1 MRRVL
6 GLAFTIAG
14 LAVGQAFA
22 PTGSLKFEVAS
33 VKPSQPG
40 TPAGGVRP
48 APGGQRYVGT
58 GVPLRSYLYV
68 AYQVK
73 EEQIAGGPA
82 WADTELYDLNAEA
95 EKPTNI
101 EELHIMLQNILTE
114 RFKLR
119 FHFEKKETSAYVLTV
134 DKDGPRNLKLHPSPS
149 GGDVI
154 LDRVS
159 EGLVHDKW
167 TAHCASIDF
176 FVWRFSA
183 WFDRPMINQT
193 GLKGC
198 FDFELSFT
206 RELPRGVQEGQLIDG
221 VPVDTYGPTVYQALP
236 KQLGLKLEAKRAPVD
251 TMVIDHAE
259 RPVEN

>member
-1 MRRVL
+1 MRVL
-6 GLAFTIAG
+6 RFAFTIAG
-14 LAVGQAFA
+14 LAAGQAFA
-22 PTGSLKFEVAS
+22 PTGSLMFEVAS

-40 TPAGGVRP
+40 TTGGVVRP
-48 APGGQRYVGT
+48 APGGRRYVGSNL
-58 GVPLRSYLYV
+58 PLRSYLYV

-73 EEQIAGGPA
+73 EEQITGGPA
-82 WADTELYDLNAEA
+82 WVDTELYDLNAEA

-114 RFKLR
+114 RFKLQ
-119 FHFEKKETSAYVLTV
+119 FHFEKKENSAYVLSV
-134 DKDGPRNLKLHPSPS
+134 DKDGPKNLKPHPSPS
-149 GGDVI
+149 GGDVL
-154 LDRVS
+154 LDQVS

-167 TAHCASIDF
+167 TAHCASINF
-176 FVWRFSA
+176 FVWRLSG
-183 WFDRPMINQT
+183 WFDRPIINQT
-193 GLKGC
+193 ALDGC

-206 RELPRGVQEGQLIDG
+206 RELPSGVQEGQLFNGTPI
-221 VPVDTYGPTVYQALP
+221 DTYGPTIYQAFQ